1 VLEWSLLVGSQVL
14 REELLPG
21 VTVMGE
27 HLEYRQEI
35 DLH

>member
-1 VLEWSLLVGSQVL
+1 VLECSLLVGSQVL

-27 HLEYRQEI
+27 HLENRQEI
-35 DLH
+35 DLY